1 MKKAKALFAA
11 GIIVIV
17 TGMSAAMWYLN
28 DSGKLH
34 NDNNDVTEMYADEYE
49 IADEVI
55 DDADDSA
62 EESDEKEESQSEAP
76 ETTAV
81 SAGEI
86 GEAEINEFLSD
97 FAGVYFAENGKGF
110 DIKKCSDYELIQFAY
125 LHIRNTDKDSVILE
139 QRDDSIGYY
148 HGVPYDS
155 VEKIV
160 GKYFG
165 KQISKEG
172 AYTEKDY
179 AFFSYSDGYFYTPA
193 ADGLGYGNTAVAES
207 VEYRGDNAVVRFSVY
222 SGTEKYAEGEAEISI
237 NDNNLN
243 LVSYRIYD

>member
-1 MKKAKALFAA
+1 MKKAKALFAS

-17 TGMSAAMWYLN
+17 VGMSAAMWYLN

-34 NDNNDVTEMYADEYE
+34 NNDVTEKYVDEYADT
-49 IADEVI
+49 DEVI

-62 EESDEKEESQSEAP
+62 EKSDEKEEIQSKAP
-76 ETTAV
+76 GTTAV
-81 SAGEI
+81 SAENI

-97 FAGVYFAENGKGF
+97 FANVYFAEQGSGF
-110 DIKKCSDYELIQFAY
+110 DIKKCSEYELIQFAY

-160 GKYFG
+160 QKYFG
-165 KQISKEG
+165 VQISEEG

-193 ADGLGYGNTAVAES
+193 ADGLGYGNTAVADS
-207 VEYRGDNAVVRFSVY
+207 VEYKGDNAVVRFSVY
-222 SGTEKYAEGEAEISI
+222 SENGKYAEGEATIRIS
-237 NDNNLN
+237 DNKMN
-243 LVSYRIYD
+243 LVSYCIYD